1 MDNVT
6 GSNLPNSSST
16 MVQDERQ
23 IADAWAKITIK
34 RWQKKIQGLKI
45 GESGELTRSFLFD
58 VVASARGDVLKI
70 DFAFKYYGKFV
81 DMGVGKGTKLGD
93 RPVSRGSR
101 VLADKMLGQVR
112 KPKKWYSRTF
122 YGEAQRLFEI
132 LQKEYGRKAQVVIS
146 ENINDNS
153 IK

>member
-1 MDNVT
+1 MQNPQPKL
-6 GSNLPNSSST
+6 S
-16 MVQDERQ
+16 ERQ
-23 IADAWAKITIK
+23 IAEAWAKITIQLWRK
-34 RWQKKIQGLKI
+34 NLIRMKI
-45 GESGELTRSFLFD
+45 GQNSSGDLNRSFKYK
-58 VVASARGDVLKI
+58 VVSGALGNVDRI
-70 DFAFKYYGKFV
+70 EFAFNYYGKFP
-81 DMGVGKGTKLGD
+81 DMGVNKGTKLGD
-93 RPVSRGSR
+93 RPACRGSR
-101 VLADKMLGQVR
+101 VLADNMLGGVH

>member
-16 MVQDERQ
+16 MVQYERQ

-81 DMGVGKGTKLGD
+81 DMGVGKGVKIGQVKENQDSRKLEG
-93 RPVSRGSR
+93 
-101 VLADKMLGQVR
+101 KMLGNR
-112 KPKKWYSRTF
+112 RRPKKWYSKTF
-122 YGEAQRLFEI
+122 AAEAMKLGEIMA
-132 LQKEYGRKAQVVIS
+132 KEFGRRGTVVIS
-146 ENINDNS
+146 ENINDRS

>member
-45 GESGELTRSFLFD
+45 GETGELTRSFLFD
-58 VVASARGDVLKI
+58 VIASAQGDVLKI
-70 DFAFKYYGKFV
+70 DFAFK
-81 DMGVGKGTKLGD
+81 L
-93 RPVSRGSR
+93 S
-101 VLADKMLGQVR
+101 
-112 KPKKWYSRTF
+112 
-122 YGEAQRLFEI
+122 
-132 LQKEYGRKAQVVIS
+132 
-146 ENINDNS
+146 
-153 IK
+153 